1 MHTPYD
7 WITVLLFGFIAT
19 LFLQRSVGPEVERD
33 TPLAYL
39 PPAAGCG
46 LANLAGNSGYHLVAI
61 LLLLATS
68 AYVVLRLRPGGF
80 RR

>member
-7 WITVLLFGFIAT
+7 WITVLLFGVIAS
-19 LFLQRSVGPEVERD
+19 LFLQRSVGPEVEGD

-39 PPAAGCG
+39 PPAAGCA
-46 LANLAGNSGYHLVAI
+46 LANLAGNSGYHPGAI
-61 LLLLATS
+61 LLLFATIT
-68 AYVVLRLRPGGF
+68 YVVLRLRPGAF